1 MSKTSKLKKISD
13 YQFQKK
19 IVRDDGIGAFL
30 SKISELEKLIFD
42 KIEHCIEEEE
52 EVNLCPS
59 VSTLV
64 KMCNSLLDLKK
75 KQLEIKRVTNFS
87 EYED

>member
-19 IVRDDGIGAFL
+19 IVKDDNIGTFL
-30 SKISELEKLIFD
+30 SKISELERLIFN

-52 EVNLCPS
+52 VCPS